1 MRGAVKMALPFLA
14 GGAALGTFLYAA
26 SVQTSTPAAAAV
38 AAVDIPAP
46 ARNANESGS
55 RAVAVLAGG
64 CFWGVEGVYEH
75 VEGVISVE
83 SGYAG
88 GTRADADYDR
98 VSGGRTD
105 HAEAVRITYDPRR
118 ISYGQLLHI
127 FFSVTHDPTQ
137 LNRQGPDVGRH
148 YRSAIFPQNAQQRE
162 TAAAYVAQL
171 RVARRFRG
179 NIVTTLE
186 RGGFFPAEAYHQ
198 NFMRRN
204 PQHSYIVMHDAPK
217 LRDLRATFPR
227 LFSGRPVS

>member
-1 MRGAVKMALPFLA
+1 MAKFAIPLLA
-14 GGAALGTFLYAA
+14 GGAALAVGIYGAG
-26 SVQTSTPAAAAV
+26 VQTAAPAAAAA
-38 AAVDIPAP
+38 AAVTIPAP
-46 ARNANESGS
+46 TRNAAESGT

-83 SGYAG
+83 AGYAG
-88 GTRADADYDR
+88 GTRGDASYDR
-98 VSGGRTD
+98 VSAGRTD

-127 FFSVTHDPTQ
+127 FFSVVHDPTQ
-137 LNRQGPDVGRH
+137 LNRQGPDHGRH
-148 YRSAIFPQNAQQRE
+148 YRSAIFPQNPQQRE
-162 TAAAYVAQL
+162 AASAYIAQL
-171 RVARRFRG
+171 RAARRFGG

-186 RGGFFPAEAYHQ
+186 GGGFWPAEAYHQ

-204 PQHSYIVMHDAPK
+204 PQHGYIVMHDAPK

-227 LFSGRPVS
+227 LYTARAVS